1 MAGWVQTMMT
11 GARRA
16 GLQAKNRRQL
26 LNIPSPEPQTNP
38 NPVLARHFLGQP
50 AHMTHLVETGEV
62 TGVTVGVDLWG
73 GEEQISV

>member
-26 LNIPSPEPQTNP
+26 LNIPSPEPQMNP
-38 NPVLARHFLGQP
+38 NLVLARYFPG
-50 AHMTHLVETGEV
+50 
-62 TGVTVGVDLWG
+62 
-73 GEEQISV
+73 